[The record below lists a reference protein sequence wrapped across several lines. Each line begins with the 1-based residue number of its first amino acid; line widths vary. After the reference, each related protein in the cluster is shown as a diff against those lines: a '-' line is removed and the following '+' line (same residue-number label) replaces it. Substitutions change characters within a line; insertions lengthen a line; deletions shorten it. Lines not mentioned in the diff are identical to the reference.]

1 MKRLLQSIIQ
11 ARIKAN
17 LPVALGLQGQAED
30 DETKDRQ
37 GSAPITRQEKDS
49 HRKRL
54 SSVEQEQLSES
65 THSNRMSSRTPGHK
79 QQGNK
84 QQPTA

>member
-1 MKRLLQSIIQ
+1 M
-11 ARIKAN
+11 
-17 LPVALGLQGQAED
+17 ALGLQEQAQD

-65 THSNRMSSRTPGHK
+65 THSNRTPSRTPEHK
-79 QQGNK
+79 QPENK
-84 QQPTA
+84 RQSTA

>member
-1 MKRLLQSIIQ
+1 M
-11 ARIKAN
+11 
-17 LPVALGLQGQAED
+17 PVALGLHEQVQ

-54 SSVEQEQLSES
+54 SSVEQERLTKSS
-65 THSNRMSSRTPGHK
+65 SSNRTSSW
-79 QQGNK
+79 
-84 QQPTA
+84 TASEDSNYNSKRQSTD